1 MMLNRYLIN
10 FSGYGVMY
18 LINLVSIPIIISL
31 SSAKNYGEYVV
42 LLSYLGILVAIS
54 PMGLGFMSKR
64 DMPSSDTVNK
74 RGEIFY
80 PQFYTNIFFA
90 FLLGYFF
97 SIFFEII
104 SPYIFDDK
112 VMISRFLLIS
122 YSVSYVIYSQISFIL
137 KFSEKTIS
145 YNILGICNPLFFLI
159 ALIIIFN
166 YQNELSIKSLLI
178 AQIFS
183 CLLNLV
189 LFSYSCYKIVGFKL
203 TFYNRKSLGH
213 DFKYGLPLLFTVVA
227 ELLISSADRFIISLH
242 MESQNVAFYSVA
254 YTVASLILIIPK
266 LFSISLE
273 PRLMY
278 LVDKNQNE
286 ELKDALKLSLSL
298 YMFLCIPM
306 IAGSFLY
313 GSQALSIFIDASF
326 AISSSKPLVVLMFGM
341 FFHGLNILLISL
353 LLAHKKTKDLLFV
366 NAGAALVN
374 LILNIVIFSFFKD
387 IMVAAISSL
396 ISFILAFF
404 LIRKSI
410 LRSRVGIKLTIFNSE
425 FYKITTSV
433 FLTSLFMKFV
443 TVIQISPS
451 IFSLLLNILIFL
463 IVYLA
468 CLVIFQSHLIKSIYN
483 KHIFDLN
490 FKKNGNK

>member
-18 LINLVSIPIIISL
+18 FINLVSIPIIISL
-31 SSAKNYGEYVV
+31 SSAKNYGEYIV

-54 PMGLGFMSKR
+54 PMGLGFISKR
-64 DMPSSDTVNK
+64 DMPSLDSVNK

-112 VMISRFLLIS
+112 VIISRFLLIS

-203 TFYNRKSLGH
+203 IFYNRKSLGH
-213 DFKYGLPLLFTVVA
+213 DFKYGLPLLFTVIA
-227 ELLISSADRFIISLH
+227 ELLISSADRFIISVY
-242 MESQNVAFYSVA
+242 MESQQVAFYSVA
-254 YTVASLILIIPK
+254 YTVASLILIIPR
-266 LFSISLE
+266 LFAISLE

-286 ELKDALKLSLSL
+286 EYEDALKLSINL

-313 GSQALSIFIDASF
+313 GSQALIIFIDVSF
-326 AISSSKPLVVLMFGM
+326 ANSSSKSLAILMSGM
-341 FFHGLNILLISL
+341 FFHGLSILLRSSL
-353 LLAHKKTKDLLFV
+353 IAHRKIKDLFYI
-366 NAGAALVN
+366 NAGVALVN
-374 LILNIVIFSFFKD
+374 LILNLVIFSFFKD
-387 IMVAAISSL
+387 IMIAAISSL

-410 LRSRVGIKLTIFNSE
+410 LKYIAGINLKIFNIE

-433 FLTSLFMKFV
+433 LLTSLFMKFV
-443 TVIQISPS
+443 IVMQLPS
-451 IFSLLLNILIFL
+451 LIFSLFLNILIFF
-463 IVYLA
+463 IIYLA
-468 CLVIFQSHLIKSIYN
+468 CLVIFQSNSIKSIYN
-483 KHIFDLN
+483 KHIYDLN